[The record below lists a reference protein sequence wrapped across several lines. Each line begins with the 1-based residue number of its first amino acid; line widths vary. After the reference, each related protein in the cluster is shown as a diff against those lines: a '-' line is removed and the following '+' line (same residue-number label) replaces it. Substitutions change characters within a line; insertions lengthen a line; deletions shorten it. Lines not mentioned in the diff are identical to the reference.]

1 MISYC
6 GEVHQKENWDKHKEM
21 CRILTDITRQKKLT
35 HLYEDLRGCDLLQWI
50 DARDE
55 MKKKVTSLLGRGLE
69 SYESDMLQYPRSCF
83 ECFDTRQDNLINCS
97 QCPLVSTCKRH
108 SRSAYHEMWC
118 SEMKYCHTIDNAL
131 ENVRESL
138 KHILGLL
145 FYPPNFKKL
154 PTSTQEYFDKILKPH
169 PELNDAGV
177 IYASTFIYLPL
188 TIFGALQ
195 KLNLT
200 SAKTLRIYVDVVDKI
215 ELFRIFGEAIFHMM
229 PDLENLTVTTITGKV
244 SCEEVALCKKCI
256 TKKRKLSLQQLT
268 MQSMTK
274 FNYHSIDLA
283 IFNNL
288 DPPDIRD
295 YRFKVFAQFGD
306 VWKKYSCPLV
316 LTSNTKFEAE
326 RIASHFSLFCPNRC
340 IIYDGR
346 NDFAGICP
354 YRIWQD
360 WLIGRQSQF
369 MLISKAINIPNA
381 EIHDTASTSCE
392 VENFQPSAEK
402 IFKKFN
408 PGTCHVCKYHNTS
421 TMCTRCKMIFYCG
434 NNHMKMNQSDHKEM
448 CKVILGMMNEKGTPH
463 LFDKLQNTN
472 EELWLDA
479 RVNFMKQAKLKL
491 NRELLNFEKQI
502 FLFPKTCFVCHESDL
517 SVLKTC
523 KCSVSLC
530 KIHREDGEHKN
541 LCKDFQLYL
550 QMESNKEKPAEPFT
564 ITAALKRNKNKM
576 LPSSIWKFVD
586 QYFLLKSY
594 NAEKQKI
601 IVSNLL
607 TRPLTFVYAAEKLKF
622 QVPKEICIHI
632 VGATC
637 EEFDHVGYWQTLFY
651 WFSKLQF
658 LLIDFIG
665 NDIVE
670 YEEVYFKSPYKLP
683 DFSLD
688 GKQLSL
694 NSYRGRYDDYVKS
707 KVYSKPD
714 IIIGYNLGLHE
725 SNYEISECTWKETLS
740 VISEMNVPFI
750 ITAQSEKRGR
760 KEHEMLCSLLGKR
773 INYEISEKN
782 PYASLIP
789 ERDFETERLCYSN
802 SHVMVY
808 RNFNEVKILESVEE
822 ASTSKGKKKK
832 KGGRG
837 KNSATKEVNEKE
849 TDQKEE
855 CVEDFDSKAQ
865 AVVVNEELVKE
876 NVQLHEENKLLQGK
890 LSLVQESDR
899 LKDDLITMLKIEN

>member
-1 MISYC
+1 
-6 GEVHQKENWDKHKEM
+6 
-21 CRILTDITRQKKLT
+21 
-35 HLYEDLRGCDLLQWI
+35 
-50 DARDE
+50 
-55 MKKKVTSLLGRGLE
+55 
-69 SYESDMLQYPRSCF
+69 
-83 ECFDTRQDNLINCS
+83 
-97 QCPLVSTCKRH
+97 
-108 SRSAYHEMWC
+108 
-118 SEMKYCHTIDNAL
+118 
-131 ENVRESL
+131 
-138 KHILGLL
+138 
-145 FYPPNFKKL
+145 
-154 PTSTQEYFDKILKPH
+154 
-169 PELNDAGV
+169 
-177 IYASTFIYLPL
+177 
-188 TIFGALQ
+188 
-195 KLNLT
+195 
-200 SAKTLRIYVDVVDKI
+200 
-215 ELFRIFGEAIFHMM
+215 
-229 PDLENLTVTTITGKV
+229 
-244 SCEEVALCKKCI
+244 
-256 TKKRKLSLQQLT
+256 
-268 MQSMTK
+268 
-274 FNYHSIDLA
+274 
-283 IFNNL
+283 
-288 DPPDIRD
+288 
-295 YRFKVFAQFGD
+295 
-306 VWKKYSCPLV
+306 
-316 LTSNTKFEAE
+316 
-326 RIASHFSLFCPNRC
+326 
-340 IIYDGR
+340 
-346 NDFAGICP
+346 
-354 YRIWQD
+354 
-360 WLIGRQSQF
+360 
-369 MLISKAINIPNA
+369 
-381 EIHDTASTSCE
+381 
-392 VENFQPSAEK
+392 
-402 IFKKFN
+402 
-408 PGTCHVCKYHNTS
+408 
-421 TMCTRCKMIFYCG
+421 
-434 NNHMKMNQSDHKEM
+434 
-448 CKVILGMMNEKGTPH
+448 
-463 LFDKLQNTN
+463 
-472 EELWLDA
+472 
-479 RVNFMKQAKLKL
+479 
-491 NRELLNFEKQI
+491 
-502 FLFPKTCFVCHESDL
+502 
-517 SVLKTC
+517 
-523 KCSVSLC
+523 
-530 KIHREDGEHKN
+530 
-541 LCKDFQLYL
+541 
-550 QMESNKEKPAEPFT
+550 MESNKEKPAEPFT

-822 ASTSKGKKKK
+822 TSTSKGKKKK